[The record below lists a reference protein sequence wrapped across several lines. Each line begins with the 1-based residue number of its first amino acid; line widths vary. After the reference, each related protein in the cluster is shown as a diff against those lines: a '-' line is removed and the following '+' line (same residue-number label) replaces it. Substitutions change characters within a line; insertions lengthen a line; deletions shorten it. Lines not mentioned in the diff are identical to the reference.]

1 MRTTIELPDAL
12 FRRMKATAA
21 LEGRSLRAFIT
32 QSVSHELERV
42 SSGADSRR
50 RTELPLVP
58 SKAPGSLHITA
69 DEVADALAEEDLN
82 VVT

>member
-1 MRTTIELPDAL
+1 MRTTVTLPDPL

-32 QSVSHELERV
+32 QSVAHELERV
-42 SSGADSRR
+42 SLGMASRR
-50 RTELPLVP
+50 RTKLPLVR
-58 SKAPGSLHITA
+58 SKAPGSLRITP
-69 DEVADALAEEDLN
+69 DVIADALAEEDLH